1 VHSAPYKICGNS
13 FFKEGNIVAKKT
25 DNHSLIHRLGSPLS
39 RRNFLKLSGAAGA
52 AAALGTLP
60 RGLAQEPVTL
70 TYWHGW
76 TGQWEEMV
84 NFVVDMFHQKQDRI
98 RIEPVVVA
106 WDQFLAKL
114 SAAIAAGN
122 PPDIAT
128 LFGSTAIPTLAR
140 QGAILAL
147 EDIEGVDLAA
157 AQAWFNPSVYKL
169 GQFEDKTYGLS
180 YWAGDSCLLYNKT
193 HFEEV
198 GLDPEKG
205 PTTIA
210 ELDAFAEQLTVKDGD
225 KITRMGF
232 QPTDLWLWG
241 TVFGGSFYDPETKTV
256 TANDPNIV
264 RALEWMQTYPEK
276 YGAREIAAFQA
287 GLSSERAQNLD
298 PFISGKYSMQMN
310 GPWKLGDLK
319 NFGGDVQFGV
329 VPPPVPEAGM
339 PTANWT
345 WGDIQIIPNGV
356 KDPAAAAEFVLF
368 TGGVNDPEGYVERV
382 TWGDR
387 PINVP
392 VSQQV
397 IEDPA
402 FQEIVAA
409 FPGFDVFVDAL
420 LNADRVGS
428 PPVMAAAAFYSDR
441 MTAMLEKVLLLQQ
454 EPQAALDALTAEVQ
468 RQLETMGS

>member
-1 VHSAPYKICGNS
+1 VKK
-13 FFKEGNIVAKKT
+13 KEINP
-25 DNHSLIHRLGSPLS
+25 LIQGLGTPLS
-39 RRNFLKLSGAAGA
+39 RRTFIKLSGV
-52 AAALGTLP
+52 AAALGTLSP
-60 RGLAQEPVTL
+60 LTVAQEPVTL

-84 NFVVDMFHQKQDRI
+84 QFVVDMFHEQQDRI
-98 RIEPVVVA
+98 RVEPVVVP

-128 LFGSTAIPTLAR
+128 LFGSAAIPTLAR

-147 EDIEGVDLAA
+147 EDIPDTDLAA
-157 AQAWFNPSVYKL
+157 AQTWFDPNVYKL
-169 GQFEDKTYGLS
+169 GQFEGKTYGLS
-180 YWAGDSCLLYNKT
+180 YWAGAWSLLFNKT
-193 HFEEV
+193 HFEEA
-198 GLDPEKG
+198 GLDPSKG
-205 PTTIA
+205 PATLA
-210 ELDAFAEQLTVKDGD
+210 ELDAWAEQLTVKEGN

-232 QPTDLWLWG
+232 LPSDLWLWG
-241 TVFGGSFYDPETKTV
+241 TVFGGSFYDAETKQV

-264 RALEWMQTYPEK
+264 KALEWMQSYPEK
-276 YGAREIAAFQA
+276 YGAREVAAFQT

-298 PFISGKYSMQMN
+298 PFISGNYSMQMQ

-319 NFGGDVQFGV
+319 NFGSELQFGV
-329 VPPPVPEAGM
+329 VAPPVPEAGM

-368 TGGVNDPEGYVERV
+368 TGGVNDPEGYIKRV
-382 TWGDR
+382 TWGER

-392 VSQQV
+392 VSQQM

-402 FQEIVAA
+402 FQEIVTE
-409 FPGFDVFVDAL
+409 FPGFQTFIDSL
-420 LNADRVGS
+420 LKADKVGS
-428 PPVMAAAAFYSDR
+428 PPVMAASAFYSDR
-441 MTAMLEKVLLLQQ
+441 LNSAVEKVMLLQA
-454 EPQAALDALTAEVQ
+454 EPQAALDGVTAEVQ
-468 RQLETMGS
+468 KQLETMGN